1 MELDPVRL
9 RVLALLKE
17 RGSDLRNASLAMG
30 RNAAYIH
37 QYLYRGSPKVLSEDD
52 RIALAEHLGVDEDE
66 LRHQKRARP
75 KLAKARAAQPKALPV
90 QVESDGGRATP
101 EGFSAIA
108 EIDVHASAGPGA
120 VLEGFEETKDVWYFP
135 DALIRHEF
143 RARSDDL
150 RIITIDG
157 DSMEPVLSSGDRI
170 MVDTSQRVPVP
181 PGIFVIWDGMGIVAK
196 RIEHILS
203 SDPAKLRIMSVN
215 PDYETYERD
224 AEEVHVIGR
233 VVWSARRH

>member
-9 RVLALLKE
+9 KVLQLLKE
-17 RGSDLRNASLAMG
+17 HGSDLRKASLAMG
-30 RNAAYIH
+30 RNAAYVH
-37 QYLYRGSPKVLSEDD
+37 QYVYRGSPKVLSEDD
-52 RIALAEHLGVDEDE
+52 RIALAEHLGIDEDE
-66 LRHQKRARP
+66 LRHQARP
-75 KLAKARAAQPKALPV
+75 RPQTRPTRRAGR
-90 QVESDGGRATP
+90 VESDTSGGP
-101 EGFSAIA
+101 LEGFSKVP
-108 EIDVHASAGPGA
+108 EIDVRASAGPGA
-120 VLEGFEETKDVWYFP
+120 LLEGFEETKDVWYFP
-135 DALIRHEF
+135 DAVIRHEF
-143 RARSDDL
+143 RTRAGDL

-233 VVWSARRH
+233 VVWSARRY

>member
-9 RVLALLKE
+9 KVLALLKE
-17 RGSDLRNASLAMG
+17 RGSDLRKASLAMG

-52 RIALAEHLGVDEDE
+52 RIALAEHLGIDEDE
-66 LRHQKRARP
+66 LRHQAKPRPQVRPTRRAR
-75 KLAKARAAQPKALPV
+75 RIAAAT
-90 QVESDGGRATP
+90 DGGP
-101 EGFSAIA
+101 LEGFSKIP
-108 EIDVHASAGPGA
+108 EIDVRASAGPGA
-120 VLEGFEETKDVWYFP
+120 LLDGFEETKDVWYFP
-135 DALIRHEF
+135 DAMIRHEF
-143 RARSDDL
+143 RTRAGDL

-170 MVDTSQRVPVP
+170 MIDTSQRIPVP

-233 VVWSARRH
+233 VVWSARRY